1 MLLVTLATNFLFL
14 FFFQTSFSSLF
25 FASILYHNTQA
36 SATLSLRLLLM
47 VLIENI
53 ALFDTS
59 MLNIIFSFFFFFFC
73 CFSWF
78 TSTRQCIVPRQQHQ
92 SQMTWHCYSH
102 GKQTFNLMQYL
113 FQGSDIFRTNLL
125 CINVLLE
132 PNNKFP
138 VRSGFD
144 SY

>member
-59 MLNIIFSFFFFFFC
+59 MLDIIFSFFFFFC